1 MFQFLQMILVNPI
14 CVMAYSLASW
24 KFFNE
29 RVTVEEITL
38 INFFGEQYIDY
49 QKKVSTGLPLIK
61 GYRLEE
67 WLLQVTAE
75 SVNPSAEWAL
85 D

>member
-1 MFQFLQMILVNPI
+1 MILVNPL
-14 CVMAYSLASW
+14 CVIAYSLASW

-38 INFFGEQYIDY
+38 INFFGEQYSDY
-49 QKKVSTGLPLIK
+49 QEKVSTGLPLIK